1 MDRQNPFGIR
11 TVVGK
16 RYRYIRNF
24 FPENEFSIPVSRMV
38 FEKSRDLVPLT
49 RERTERYMK
58 RPAEE
63 YYDVQADSYC
73 QHNLVEQPELGE
85 QK

>member
-1 MDRQNPFGIR
+1 
-11 TVVGK
+11 
-16 RYRYIRNF
+16 
-24 FPENEFSIPVSRMV
+24 MV